1 MEESELYQAAT
12 NSLASDAS
20 SENCYSKMANET
32 NGYCGDYK
40 SFEKDLKSIE
50 VRIKSEYKI
59 TSMPSAWRSAKSV
72 LVKCMKGGI
81 AIFNS
86 NDTLKG
92 KTELQN
98 ELKTSNPT
106 PLSILDSCKKHLK
119 NADKLYQ
126 CLDSSGKL
134 LVIDFYKEL
143 FRTK

>member
-40 SFEKDLKSIE
+40 SFERDLKSIE

-72 LVKCMKGGI
+72 LVKCMKGGV

-98 ELKTSNPT
+98 ELKTDVSAVGKYAT
-106 PLSILDSCKKHLK
+106 CEKHVRLASRVFKFLSLTEQ
-119 NADKLYQ
+119 A
-126 CLDSSGKL
+126 
-134 LVIDFYKEL
+134 VIMSLIKDTFK
-143 FRTK
+143 

>member
-40 SFEKDLKSIE
+40 SFERDLKSIE

-72 LVKCMKGGI
+72 LIKCMKGGV

-98 ELKTSNPT
+98 ELKTDVSAVGKYAT
-106 PLSILDSCKKHLK
+106 CEKHVHLASRVFKFLSLTEQ
-119 NADKLYQ
+119 A
-126 CLDSSGKL
+126 
-134 LVIDFYKEL
+134 VIRNLINDTFK
-143 FRTK
+143 